1 MIRVNMVVEGQTEE
15 SFVRDILAPHL
26 GSRGVYVNARSVET
40 GRKKART
47 FRGGLQEYEKAKRDI
62 LTWLKQ
68 DTQAWV
74 TTMFDLYALPDG
86 FPGKKEIQTLWNP
99 YEKVEHIE
107 TTFAADI
114 SNSRFIPY
122 IQLHEFEALLFSDT
136 GKLAQFFIDRGKE
149 IELLQK
155 DIAKFP
161 SPEHIDQGFTTAP
174 SKRIIARIPEFE
186 KLKRVAGPFVVR
198 QIGLPLLRNHCKHF
212 DKWVEVLES
221 LAHRR

>member
-99 YEKVEHIE
+99 YEKVEHI
-107 TTFAADI
+107 
-114 SNSRFIPY
+114 
-122 IQLHEFEALLFSDT
+122 
-136 GKLAQFFIDRGKE
+136 
-149 IELLQK
+149 
-155 DIAKFP
+155 
-161 SPEHIDQGFTTAP
+161 DQGFTTAP